1 MDDVIKKFGLK
12 EADKSIH
19 HYSGGMK
26 RKLSVAIAMLGE
38 PPVVLLVRIGYT
50 EFLRSCYILP
60 LQFSLFYLKF

>member
-1 MDDVIKKFGLK
+1 MIKKFGMK

-38 PPVVLLVRIGYT
+38 PPVVLLVRIGHT
-50 EFLRSCYILP
+50 ENL
-60 LQFSLFYLKF
+60 